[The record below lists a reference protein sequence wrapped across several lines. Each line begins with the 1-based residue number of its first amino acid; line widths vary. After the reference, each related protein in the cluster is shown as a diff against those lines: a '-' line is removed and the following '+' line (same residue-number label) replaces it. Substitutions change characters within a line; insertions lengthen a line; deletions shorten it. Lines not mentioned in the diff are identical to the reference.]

1 MLNLLY
7 RGKSIK
13 HTADHHKNSMPSMTH
28 LNNYNS
34 SQKITEKNGN
44 NIRNSAGWINN
55 IVGKVDKGDKN
66 LKNTQNLKGSYS
78 ITNFQAVF

>member
-1 MLNLLY
+1 
-7 RGKSIK
+7 
-13 HTADHHKNSMPSMTH
+13 MPH

-44 NIRNSAGWINN
+44 NIRMSAGLINN
-55 IVGKVDKGDKN
+55 LVGKVDKGDKN